1 MLNNF
6 VIALREGFEAALIV
20 GILLAY
26 LTKSGRVNLK
36 KSVWVGVAVAI
47 IFSLAFGGI
56 LTATSSNLS
65 ERHEEIFA
73 GLTSLSAVALVTWMV
88 FWMKRIARSMRN
100 ELEAKA
106 SMALSAGAMAVT
118 AFFSVAR
125 EGVETSLFVYSS
137 FKVVGTAIDS
147 VLGLILGF
155 AAAVILGAGVYK
167 GTMKFNMRAFFTISG
182 SALLLVVAD
191 ILFKGIGDL
200 QAVGW
205 LPSGS
210 IFALTVTALYLL
222 TALPLYLSNSVK
234 SVNPTK
240 KSETL
245 VHTA

>member
-26 LTKSGRVNLK
+26 LTKSGRVTLK
-36 KSVWVGVAVAI
+36 KSVWVGVGSAI

-56 LTATSSNLS
+56 LTITSSNLS

-88 FWMKRIARSMRN
+88 FWMKRIARSMRGD
-100 ELEAKA
+100 LEEKA
-106 SMALSAGAMAVT
+106 SLALSGGAMALT
-118 AFFSVAR
+118 AFASVAR
-125 EGVETSLFVYSS
+125 EGIETSLFVYSS
-137 FKVVGTAIDS
+137 FNVVGTAVDS
-147 VLGLILGF
+147 VFGLILGF
-155 AAAVILGAGVYK
+155 AAAIVLGAGVYR
-167 GTMKFNMRAFFTISG
+167 GTMKFNMRAFFAISG
-182 SALLLVVAD
+182 TALLIVVAD

-205 LPSGS
+205 LPNGNV
-210 IFALTVTALYLL
+210 FALTVTALYLI
-222 TALPLYLSNSVK
+222 TTLPLYLANTIK
-234 SVNPTK
+234 PTK

>member
-26 LTKSGRVNLK
+26 LTKSGRTKLK
-36 KSVWVGVAVAI
+36 SSVWVGVSTAI

-56 LTATSSNLS
+56 LTITSSSLS
-65 ERHEEIFA
+65 ERNEEIFA
-73 GLTSLSAVALVTWMV
+73 GLTSITAVVLVTWMV
-88 FWMKRIARSMRN
+88 FWMKRIARSMRGD
-100 ELEAKA
+100 LEEKA
-106 SMALSAGAMAVT
+106 SVALSAGAMAIT
-118 AFFSVAR
+118 AFASVAR
-125 EGVETSLFVYSS
+125 EGIETSLFVYSS

-155 AAAVILGAGVYK
+155 VAAVVLGAGVYK

-182 SALLLVVAD
+182 SALLIVVAD

-205 LPSGS
+205 LPTGN

-222 TALPLYLSNSVK
+222 TALPLYLNSTV
-234 SVNPTK
+234 K
-240 KSETL
+240 KSANV

>member
-26 LTKSGRVNLK
+26 LTKSGRVTLK
-36 KSVWVGVAVAI
+36 KSVWVGVGSAI

-56 LTATSSNLS
+56 LTITSSNLS

-88 FWMKRIARSMRN
+88 FWMKRIARSMRGD
-100 ELEAKA
+100 LEEKA
-106 SMALSAGAMAVT
+106 SLALSGGAMALT
-118 AFFSVAR
+118 AFASVAR
-125 EGVETSLFVYSS
+125 EGIETSLFVYSS
-137 FKVVGTAIDS
+137 FKVVGTAVDS
-147 VLGLILGF
+147 VFGLILGF
-155 AAAVILGAGVYK
+155 AAAIVLGAGVYR
-167 GTMKFNMRAFFTISG
+167 GTMKFNMRAFFAISG
-182 SALLLVVAD
+182 TALLIVVAD

-205 LPSGS
+205 LPNGNV
-210 IFALTVTALYLL
+210 FALTVTALYLI
-222 TALPLYLSNSVK
+222 TTLPLYLANTIK
-234 SVNPTK
+234 PTK